1 MNIVTDCAADL
12 PAEELKDLDITQAP
26 LYINFPEGEISALDL
41 TPDEFYDRLAAMHPA
56 IPSTAQPSSGMFSG
70 IYKKLAEKGKEILSI
85 HISSGL
91 SGTINSARLGSEEA
105 KADVKIWDTMT
116 LSGGERFQV
125 LAAARAARKGWSIKS
140 ILERLELLRKNTEV
154 VYTLDTL
161 EYLAKGG
168 RIGRVQALAGML
180 LKIKPVI
187 TVDHDDGKYTTVSKG
202 RTIAQSLDLI
212 GDYLQKKSGDTP
224 QWVTILHG
232 KFSESADA
240 LSEVL
245 KKRLNVSKLE
255 VMRISP
261 VLGVHTGP
269 GIVGA
274 AVVPMS
280 LMSDLT

>member
-1 MNIVTDCAADL
+1 MKIVTDCAADL
-12 PAEELKDLDITQAP
+12 PAEEIEALGITQAP
-26 LYINFPEGEISALDL
+26 LYINFPDGEVSALDL
-41 TPDEFYDRLAAMHPA
+41 TPDEFYDRLAAMRPE
-56 IPSTAQPSSGMFSG
+56 IPSTAQPSSGMFSS
-70 IYKKLAEKGKEILSI
+70 IYKKLAEKSKEILSI

-105 KADVKIWDTMT
+105 KTDVQIWDTLT

-125 LAAARAARKGWSIKS
+125 LAAAKAAKKGWSIKS

-187 TVDHDDGKYTTVSKG
+187 TVDHEDGKYTTVSKG
-202 RTIAQSLDLI
+202 RTIGQSLDLI
-212 GDYLQKKSGDTP
+212 AEYLHKKAGDEP
-224 QWVTILHG
+224 QWVTVLHG
-232 KFSESADA
+232 KFDESAGA

-245 KKRLNVSKLE
+245 KKKLNISKLE

-274 AVVPMS
+274 AIVPMK
-280 LMSDLT
+280 LMSDLA

>member
-1 MNIVTDCAADL
+1 
-12 PAEELKDLDITQAP
+12 
-26 LYINFPEGEISALDL
+26 
-41 TPDEFYDRLAAMHPA
+41 
-56 IPSTAQPSSGMFSG
+56 
-70 IYKKLAEKGKEILSI
+70 
-85 HISSGL
+85 
-91 SGTINSARLGSEEA
+91 
-105 KADVKIWDTMT
+105 MT

-125 LAAARAARKGWSIKS
+125 LAAAKAAKKGWSIKS

-202 RTIAQSLDLI
+202 RTITQSLELI
-212 GDYLQKKSGDTP
+212 GDYLQKKSGDEP
-224 QWVTILHG
+224 QWVTVLHG
-232 KFSESADA
+232 KFDESAEA
-240 LSEVL
+240 LAEVL
-245 KKRLNVSKLE
+245 KKKLNISKLE

-274 AVVPMS
+274 AIVPMR
-280 LMSDLT
+280 LMSDLN